1 MNGSKIQIQ
10 INPQCL
16 NFGKTSVF
24 VVISPV
30 RQHSPL
36 ALIIIPVLAIALW
49 IPAFL
54 HPLAPIQQV
63 EMPLYSYLDVF
74 FRNHHYLALTI
85 GLLLLIA
92 EAFILNLILQA
103 HQVIVKKNWLPALLV
118 IVFGSCSPGLLWP
131 NAEQFAGL
139 LILFVI
145 HILLGTYRQD
155 KSFGSVF
162 NSGLLIGLA
171 AQLYL
176 PTLVFFLFGLI
187 AIIILRPF
195 IWREWVM
202 LILGVLIPFL
212 YGGVYYFWNDEYS
225 EITRRVITEPIANR
239 SFFLKLDSAD
249 YFLTAMTLLVLL
261 VSAGRLVSGSLT
273 STLKT
278 KKGISVFLWFTFFAL
293 IAVLPA
299 QNFGVA
305 TFRFVIYPFAFFAS
319 NYFLNARRGWIA
331 EVIFTLLLAGIGV
344 SYLIESG
351 FTI

>member
-1 MNGSKIQIQ
+1 
-10 INPQCL
+10 
-16 NFGKTSVF
+16 

-30 RQHSPL
+30 RKHSPV
-36 ALIIIPVLAIALW
+36 ALVIIPMLAIVLW
-49 IPAFL
+49 IPAFVN
-54 HPLAPIQQV
+54 PIPPIAEV
-63 EMPLYSYLDVF
+63 EMPLYSFADGF
-74 FRNHHYLALTI
+74 FRNHYYLAATF

-92 EAFILNLILQA
+92 EAFFLNYILQA

-131 NAEQFAGL
+131 GAEQFAGL
-139 LILFVI
+139 LILLVI

-155 KSFGSVF
+155 KSFASVF
-162 NSGLLIGLA
+162 NCGLLIGLA
-171 AQLYL
+171 AQIYL
-176 PTLVFFLFGLI
+176 PSLVFFLFGFI

-202 LILGVLIPFL
+202 LILGVLIPFI
-212 YGGVYYFWNDEYS
+212 YGGVYFYWNDTYAEV
-225 EITRRVITEPIANR
+225 TKRVITDPIVHR

-249 YFLTAMTLLVLL
+249 YFLAVMTVLVLL

-278 KKGISVFLWFTFFAL
+278 KKGISLFIWFTFFAFVA
-293 IAVLPA
+293 ILPA
-299 QNFGVA
+299 QNFGVG

>member
-1 MNGSKIQIQ
+1 LCGSKIQIQ
-10 INPQCL
+10 INTQCV
-16 NFGKTSVF
+16 NFGKTRVF

-30 RQHSPL
+30 RKHSPL
-36 ALIIIPVLAIALW
+36 ALVIIPLLAIVLW
-49 IPAFL
+49 IPGFI
-54 HPLAPIQQV
+54 HPLPPIGKV
-63 EMPLYSYLDVF
+63 EMPLYSLADSF
-74 FRNHHYLALTI
+74 FRSHHYVALTI
-85 GLLLLIA
+85 GWLLLLA
-92 EAFILNLILQA
+92 EAFLLNIILQA
-103 HQVIVKKNWLPALLV
+103 HQVIIKKNWLPALFV
-118 IVFGSCSPGLLWP
+118 VVFGSCSPGLLWP
-131 NAEQFAGL
+131 GAEQFAGL
-139 LILFVI
+139 LLLLVI

-162 NSGLLIGLA
+162 NCGLLIGLA
-171 AQLYL
+171 AQIYF
-176 PTLVFFLFGLI
+176 PSLVFFLFGLI

-202 LILGVLIPFL
+202 LILGVLIPFI

-225 EITRRVITEPIANR
+225 EITKRVITDPIVDR
-239 SFFLKLDSAD
+239 SFFLKLDSSD
-249 YFLTAMTLLVLL
+249 YFLATMTLLVLL

-293 IAVLPA
+293 VAILPA
-299 QNFGVA
+299 QNFGVG

-319 NYFLNARRGWIA
+319 NYFLNARRGWLA

-351 FTI
+351 FTL

>member
-1 MNGSKIQIQ
+1 M
-10 INPQCL
+10 
-16 NFGKTSVF
+16 
-24 VVISPV
+24 VISPV

-36 ALIIIPVLAIALW
+36 ALVIIPLLAIVLW
-49 IPAFL
+49 IPAFI
-54 HPLAPIQQV
+54 HPLAPIAEV
-63 EMPLYSYLDVF
+63 EMPLYSFADTF
-74 FRNHHYLALTI
+74 FRSHHYLALSI

-92 EAFILNLILQA
+92 EAFLLNFILLS
-103 HQVIVKKNWLPALLV
+103 HQVIVKKNWLPALFV

-131 NAEQFAGL
+131 GPEQFAGIL
-139 LILFVI
+139 LLFVL

-162 NSGLLIGLA
+162 NCGLLIGLA
-171 AQLYL
+171 TQLYL
-176 PTLVFFLFGLI
+176 PSIIFFVFGLI

-202 LILGVLIPFL
+202 LFFGVLIPFI
-212 YGGVYYFWNDEYS
+212 YGGVYYYWNDTYS
-225 EITRRVITEPIANR
+225 EITTRVITDPIIHR
-239 SFFLKLDSAD
+239 SFFLKLDSSD
-249 YFLTAMTLLVLL
+249 YFLAGMTLLVLL

-278 KKGISVFLWFTFFAL
+278 KKGISLFLWFTFFAL
-293 IAVLPA
+293 VAMLPA
-299 QNFGVA
+299 QNFGVG